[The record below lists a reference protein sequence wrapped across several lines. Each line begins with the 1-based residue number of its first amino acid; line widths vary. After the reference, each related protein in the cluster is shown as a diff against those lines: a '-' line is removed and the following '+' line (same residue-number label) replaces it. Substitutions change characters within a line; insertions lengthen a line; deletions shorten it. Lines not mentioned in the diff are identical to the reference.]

1 MADDKSWD
9 NIPSL
14 KLEMDNDYEERLKS
28 KDGRRHERSDA
39 AALKNIL
46 PGNLARLP
54 VRVSTVA
61 KGMFDGLILDL
72 SESGMRI
79 RIPKAL
85 NKGEQIRIG
94 FIINQRAIMAKA
106 TTRWVNA
113 KPTFCDAGLQFEDLP
128 ATDSGLLAQLTS
140 ASLLNRVGNIK

>member
-14 KLEMDNDYEERLKS
+14 NLEMDNDYGDRLKS
-28 KDGRRHERSDA
+28 KDGRRHERSNA
-39 AALKNIL
+39 AALKNVL

-106 TTRWVNA
+106 TTRWVIV
-113 KPTFCDAGLQFEDLP
+113 KQTFCDAGLRFENLP
-128 ATDSGLLAQLTS
+128 ATDAGLIAQLTS
-140 ASLLNRVGNIK
+140 ASRLNQVGKIK